1 MVINSEYLEPTEFLD
16 YDKKRVHEKAF
27 ELTKDL
33 KTDKEKAVAL
43 FYWVRNTIRYNAY
56 SYYPKIRANLKA
68 SVTMRRKNGFCM
80 SKAVTLSALAR
91 AVGIPA
97 RIHMVDIINHKI
109 SQRFKEM
116 MGTNAFHCHAYSELY
131 LDGKWVKAAPVFDV
145 KTCEKGGFFPMVEF
159 DGEHDALFASH
170 DPEGNIFIEYIKDW
184 GIYSDVPIEQINDIF
199 MEKYP
204 QWYGDNIDMSKG
216 FMKPAGKEPL
226 SLNK

>member
-1 MVINSEYLEPTEFLD
+1 MVMEEYLQPTEFLD
-16 YDKKRVHEKAF
+16 FDKKRVYEKAF
-27 ELTKDL
+27 EITKDL

-43 FYWVRNTIRYNAY
+43 FYWVRNTLKYNAY

-91 AVGIPA
+91 SIGIPA

-109 SQRFKEM
+109 SQRFKDM

-145 KTCEKGGFFPMVEF
+145 KTCEKGKFFPMVEF
-159 DGEHDALFASH
+159 DGEHDALFAPY
-170 DPEGNIFIEYIKDW
+170 DTEGNIFVEYIGDW
-184 GIYSDVPIEQINDIF
+184 GIYSDVPIEKIVEIF
-199 MEKYP
+199 TEKYP
-204 QWYGDNIDMSKG
+204 TWFGSDKALSTAFI
-216 FMKPAGKEPL
+216 KPIKKEPL